1 MTDIGIWLLSVGFVF
16 IEAVTFDLFFRVFY
30 KVKVKW
36 IKRIPLLFAVM
47 FLCAQ
52 SEAYV
57 GSFKIILEIIFLAV
71 YLKIIRN
78 IVWWQGIFIS
88 ATEFVL
94 MFITE
99 ISFMLL
105 GQGLGFDMVED
116 HVAQT
121 GVIMVSLMV
130 SDLLFIYL
138 KRKYPPDEK
147 LSLPYGRDLLPFMAT
162 PLISLGC
169 VIYMY
174 NDWEEMGFRNIQGYA
189 AAVLYVLNL
198 AMLVVLKIT
207 INDKEALRQAAIKGN
222 DTQKKLDYFHDM
234 QAVFERQGKKLH
246 DYKNQ
251 LLTIQDLIKNGDPEK
266 ALCFTESLTESIS
279 VEMSAV
285 NTDHPIVNAVLN
297 QKYRMAR
304 SRGIRLIFTVG
315 DLSGIDLNE
324 EEIVIIFG
332 NLLDNAI
339 HACEGNANH
348 GEKAVISLKT
358 VYEDSQFELYVKNPV
373 IEKVEIADGEVGVKY
388 S

>member
-1 MTDIGIWLLSVGFVF
+1 
-16 IEAVTFDLFFRVFY
+16 
-30 KVKVKW
+30 
-36 IKRIPLLFAVM
+36 
-47 FLCAQ
+47 
-52 SEAYV
+52 
-57 GSFKIILEIIFLAV
+57 
-71 YLKIIRN
+71 
-78 IVWWQGIFIS
+78 
-88 ATEFVL
+88 

-105 GQGLGFDMVED
+105 GQSIGLDMVEN

-138 KRKYPPDEK
+138 NRKYPPDEK
-147 LSLPYGRDLLPFMAT
+147 LSLPYGRDLLPFMTT

-169 VIYMY
+169 VIYLY
-174 NDWEEMGFRNIQGYA
+174 NDWEKMGFRKIQGYA
-189 AAVLYVLNL
+189 ATVLYVLNF
-198 AMLVVLKIT
+198 AMLAVLKIT
-207 INDKEALRQAAIKGN
+207 INDKEALRQAAIKEN

-251 LLTIQDLIKNGDPEK
+251 LLTIQDLIKSGDSKK

-279 VEMSAV
+279 VEMSVV

-304 SRGIRLIFTVG
+304 SRSIRLIFTVG

-348 GEKAVISLKT
+348 GEKAVISLKA
-358 VYEDSQFELYVKNPV
+358 VYEDGQFELYVKNPV
-373 IEKVEIADGEVGVKY
+373 IEKAEIVDGEARAKY
-388 S
+388 KDGHGIGLTNVRDVVDRHDGSFAVSCDDKEFTAVVTL